1 MVKYENNKITKKI
14 KGVFSKLKG
23 AKDYTKEDT
32 GDEGYQLLMGIV
44 DRKVFDV
51 EDSKVTSEEFNR
63 LTSWSYEEFKQTK
76 KISISGRVIRED
88 PIVIVEVVE
97 EQPVFIEIQDYK
109 VRYRVNLYHETQEV
123 EIEVIDPIKDK
134 ELGYKVAT
142 KPTYVF

>member
-14 KGVFSKLKG
+14 KGVLSKIKG
-23 AKDYTKEDT
+23 ANDYTKGNT

>member
-1 MVKYENNKITKKI
+1 MVKYGDNEITKKI

-23 AKDYTKEDT
+23 TNDYTKGNT

-51 EDSKVTSEEFNR
+51 EDSKVTSDEFNR
-63 LTSWSYEEFKQTK
+63 LTSWSYEEFKRTT

-88 PIVIVEVVE
+88 PLVIVEVVE
-97 EQPVFIEIQDYK
+97 DEPVFIEIQDYK

-123 EIEVIDPIKDK
+123 EIEVIEPIRDK

>member
-1 MVKYENNKITKKI
+1 MGKFENKKLS
-14 KGVFSKLKG
+14 GKLKEVFNKLSISRKG
-23 AKDYTKEDT
+23 SYSETEDV
-32 GDEGYQLLMGIV
+32 GYSLLMDIV

-63 LTSWSYEEFKQTK
+63 LTSWSYGEFKQTT

-123 EIEVIDPIKDK
+123 EIEVIEPIRDK